1 MGGFVAFIVII
12 ALLGFVAYH
21 TIKVVRQSEVYIIER
36 LGKFH
41 KIADAGLTIIIPFI
55 DKVRSVVSLKQ
66 QTMEIPPQSVI
77 TSDNVTITIDTV
89 VLYKIIE
96 PAKAVYEIQ
105 SLRKGIEYLAITTIR
120 DIVGKMELDE
130 TFSSRDMINDRLRI
144 ILSEATDQW
153 GCKVDRVEIKDI
165 TPPADIRDAMEKQM
179 NAERNKRALILE
191 AEGKR
196 QSEVYIIE
204 RLGKFH
210 KVADAGLTIIVP
222 FFDHVRSVVSLKQ
235 QTMDIP
241 PQGVI
246 TKDNVTITIDTVVF
260 YQITDPAKAVYE
272 IQSLKKGIEYLAI
285 TTIRDIVGKMD
296 LDATFSS
303 RDGINS
309 ELRVILDEATDRW
322 GCKIDRVEIKDI
334 TPPADIRDA
343 MEKQMNAERNKRAL
357 ILEAE
362 AQKQSAVTIAEGKKQ
377 AAILEAEADREAKIR
392 RAAGEAQAIKA
403 VAEAK
408 AKEIQLV
415 YDAIKDSN
423 PDEKLVQLKSLEAL
437 QEVAKGDANKIFI
450 PFEAT
455 SALSSI
461 GALKDVVTDNVKKS
475 AKSKHAKTSNV
486 PDSTENTNTNNVSNN
501 DVTNNQ

>member
-1 MGGFVAFIVII
+1 MYFLIALLIIIVII
-12 ALLGFVAYH
+12 AVKS
-21 TIKVVRQSEVYIIER
+21 IKVV
-36 LGKFH
+36 
-41 KIADAGLTIIIPFI
+41 
-55 DKVRSVVSLKQ
+55 
-66 QTMEIPPQSVI
+66 
-77 TSDNVTITIDTV
+77 
-89 VLYKIIE
+89 
-96 PAKAVYEIQ
+96 
-105 SLRKGIEYLAITTIR
+105 
-120 DIVGKMELDE
+120 
-130 TFSSRDMINDRLRI
+130 
-144 ILSEATDQW
+144 
-153 GCKVDRVEIKDI
+153 
-165 TPPADIRDAMEKQM
+165 
-179 NAERNKRALILE
+179 
-191 AEGKR
+191 R

-210 KVADAGLTIIVP
+210 KVADAGLTIIIP

-235 QTMDIP
+235 QTMDVP

-296 LDATFSS
+296 LDETFSS

-309 ELRVILDEATDRW
+309 QLRTILDDATDRW

-377 AAILEAEADREAKIR
+377 AAILEAEADKEARIT
-392 RAAGEAQAIKA
+392 RAAGEAQAIKE

-408 AKEIQLV
+408 AKEIQMV
-415 YDAIKDSN
+415 YEAIKKSD

-437 QEVAKGDANKIFI
+437 EKVADGEANKVFI

-455 SALSSI
+455 SALSSL
-461 GALKDVVTDNVKKS
+461 GAIKEVVKDEKK
-475 AKSKHAKTSNV
+475 K
-486 PDSTENTNTNNVSNN
+486 
-501 DVTNNQ
+501 